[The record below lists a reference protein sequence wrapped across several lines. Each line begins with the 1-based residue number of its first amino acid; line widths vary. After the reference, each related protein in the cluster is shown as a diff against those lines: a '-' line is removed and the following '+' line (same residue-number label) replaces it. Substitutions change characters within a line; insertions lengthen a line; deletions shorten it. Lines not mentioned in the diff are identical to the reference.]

1 MSKQQDMS
9 GNTENLYDLQKHLF
23 LCQTFLPDFSFLVS
37 GVLAQQALLT
47 FRLAALGLRGNAL
60 MPFIY
65 LESHKGAGCGEL
77 GSVGWMG
84 QCSAPAVLSKAHL
97 EMRGFNINSLPT
109 PLPTAPAPGP
119 DFPPPSVSLFLQPL
133 ITTAK

>member
-23 LCQTFLPDFSFLVS
+23 LCQTFPDFSFLVS
-37 GVLAQQALLT
+37 GVLTQQAL
-47 FRLAALGLRGNAL
+47 LGLRGNAL

-97 EMRGFNINSLPT
+97 EMRGSTINSLPT
-109 PLPTAPAPGP
+109 PLPTAPATGP
-119 DFPPPSVSLFLQPL
+119 DLPPPLVSLFLQPL